1 MIARLGILLPALTLS
16 FGLSVSPASASQPQD
31 QTITGTLHIDA
42 NGCANPC
49 QFTASGPFAGT
60 AALENL
66 EDRANRGFSVSHD
79 LFRLTT
85 SATDSITIKTMTR
98 TAPSTSTDP
107 CRVDF
112 QEQGTWEIVS
122 GSGVYHDLQGEG
134 TLHAYGLAVNHD
146 PSCPRDPPPYSEVT
160 YQLNGQAHYQTP

>member
-1 MIARLGILLPALTLS
+1 MIARISIVLPALTLAL
-16 FGLSVSPASASQPQD
+16 GLSVSPASASQPQN
-31 QTITGTLHIDA
+31 QTIRGTLHIDA

-79 LFRLTT
+79 LYRLST

-107 CRVDF
+107 CHVDF
-112 QEQGTWEIVS
+112 QEQGTWQIVT
-122 GSGVYHDLQGEG
+122 GSGVNHDLQGEG
-134 TLHAYGLAVNHD
+134 TLNTHGLAVNHD
-146 PSCPRDPPPYSEVT
+146 PSCAQDPPPYSEVT
-160 YQLNGQAHYQTP
+160 YQLNGRAHHQTH